1 MPTYLH
7 PGIYIEEIPSGLIPI
22 EAASTS
28 TTVFLGYLTRGTVGE
43 PELIF
48 KQDDFVQKF
57 GRINDQYGGVRDTA
71 KAKLGDPMG
80 HSVSAYFQNGGRQ
93 AYIVRLA
100 RDGTPALNAASTGI
114 TNPDNA
120 AEIFE
125 FTAVDEGSWAND
137 LAIRMDLMDAGDP
150 ALGYL
155 IEIGHGLGDDFQ
167 ALEAF
172 DQISLVSTDP
182 RYLVEVINDGSNLVN
197 VEDGQTDA
205 DLSYTRRGTLTSDD
219 LSAIASGD
227 FDTLAAKTLTLEMDG
242 GGGATQ
248 TAILFPALAAPDK
261 KTNLAAVAEFI
272 QAEIRANGALPGTS
286 GSAFTAEVVDNRLV
300 FTSGTESDGTAPSSV
315 AAVGGAGAG
324 TARAVLGLGAAATA
338 NDITSTAD
346 LPYAV
351 GEDAALSAGSDGE
364 EPQLSD
370 YQAAFAKL
378 ENFRDASIICLPGRQ
393 WDPDGSSDGIGQS
406 VIGAAVGHAEK
417 MRNRMVIVDPEV
429 SVELKTQKLVKDQ
442 GFTTSSYSA
451 LYYPYV
457 RVANPYY
464 HPENAPNRPKTVLVP
479 PSGFAAGVW
488 SRIDGRRGVWKAPAG
503 LEADVK
509 GMRDTEF
516 VVGDPEQDQLNVW
529 GVNALRNVVGPPV
542 IWGART
548 LATKANPEYRYVPVR
563 RTAILIGESLYQS
576 LQSVVFQPNTHV
588 LWGSLRANIGG
599 FMEGLFRAGAF
610 QGEKSSDAYFVRC
623 GLGDTMTQTDIDSG
637 IVRVIVGFAPAK
649 PAEFVIIQIQQ
660 KLNQQ

>member
-57 GRINDQYGGVRDTA
+57 GKINDQYGGIRDTD
-71 KAKLGDPMG
+71 KSKLGDPMG
-80 HSVSAYFQNGGRQ
+80 HSISAFFVNGGRQ

-100 RDGTPALNAASTGI
+100 RDGSTALTAASTGI
-114 TNPDNA
+114 TNPEDA
-120 AEIFE
+120 TEIFE
-125 FTAVDEGSWAND
+125 FTAVNPGTWAND
-137 LAIRMDLMDAGDP
+137 LVVTLALSDAADP

-155 IEIGHGLGDDFQ
+155 VQIGFGLGDDFQ

-172 DQISLVSTDP
+172 DQVSLVASDP
-182 RYLVEVINDGSNLVN
+182 RYLVEVINDGSNLVD
-197 VEDGQTDA
+197 VADGKVAA
-205 DLSYTRRGTLTSDD
+205 DLDYTRRGTLTSDD
-219 LSAIASGD
+219 LSGIVAAD
-227 FDTLAAKTLTLEMDG
+227 FDTLAGKTLTLELDG
-242 GGGATQ
+242 GGVPMQASVVFPGA
-248 TAILFPALAAPDK
+248 ADVDK
-261 KTNLAAVAEFI
+261 KTSLASVAEFI
-272 QAEIRANGALPGTS
+272 QADVRSTVTLPPAAATQ
-286 GSAFTAEVVDNRLV
+286 FTAVFADNKLI
-300 FTSGTESDGTAPSSV
+300 FTSGTDSDGTSPSSV
-315 AAVGGAGAG
+315 AAVGGSGAT
-324 TARAVLGLGAAATA
+324 TARGVLGLGAAAVSASIAAKT
-338 NDITSTAD
+338 D
-346 LPYAV
+346 LPYAA
-351 GEDAALSAGSDGE
+351 GEDAEMSGGSDGE
-364 EPQLSD
+364 HPQLSD
-370 YQAAFAKL
+370 YNAAFTKL
-378 ENFRDASIICLPGRQ
+378 ENYRDASIICLPGRQ
-393 WDPDGSSDGIGQS
+393 WDPDGSSDITGKS
-406 VIGAAVGHAEK
+406 VIEAAVAHAAK
-417 MRNRMVIVDPEV
+417 MRNRMVIVDPEA
-429 SVELKTQKLVKDQ
+429 SVELKTQKAVKDQ
-442 GFTTSSYSA
+442 GFTTSTYSA

-457 RVANPYY
+457 RVSNPYY
-464 HPENAPNRPKTVLVP
+464 HPENAPNKPKTVLVP
-479 PSGFAAGVW
+479 PSGYAAGVW

-509 GMRDTEF
+509 GIRDTEY
-516 VVGDPEQDQLNVW
+516 VVGDPEQDQLNIW
-529 GVNALRNVVGPPV
+529 GVNAIRAIVGPPV
-542 IWGART
+542 VWGART

-563 RTAILIGESLYQS
+563 RTAIMIGESLYQS
-576 LQSVVFQPNTHV
+576 LQSVVFQPNNHV

-637 IVRVIVGFAPAK
+637 IVRVIVGFAPLK

>member
-1 MPTYLH
+1 MPTYMH
-7 PGIYIEEIPSGLIPI
+7 PGIYIEEIPSGLIPV

-28 TTVFLGYLTRGTVGE
+28 TTVLLGYLTRGTVGE

-57 GRINDQYGGVRDTA
+57 GKINDQYGGLRDTG
-71 KAKLGDPMG
+71 KDKLGDPMG
-80 HSVSAYFQNGGRQ
+80 HSIAAFFLNGGRQ

-100 RDGTPALNAASTGI
+100 RDGTPALVAASTGI
-114 TNPDNA
+114 TNPTDA

-125 FTAVDEGSWAND
+125 FTAVDEGSWGND
-137 LAIRMDLMDAGDP
+137 LVVRMELTDAADP

-155 IEIGHGLGDDFQ
+155 VQIGYGEGDDFG

-172 DQISLVSTDP
+172 DQVSLVPDDP
-182 RYLVEVINDGSNLVN
+182 RYLVEVINDGSSLVD
-197 VEDGQTDA
+197 VEDGKVAA
-205 DLSYTRRGTLTSDD
+205 DLSYTRRGSLTSDN
-219 LSAIASGD
+219 LAALGSAE
-227 FDTLAAKTLTLEMDG
+227 FDTLAAKTLTLDFG
-242 GGGATQ
+242 GGN
-248 TAILFPALAAPDK
+248 TASIVFPGVSAVDK
-261 KTNLAAVAEFI
+261 KTSLASVAEFI
-272 QAEIRANGALPGTS
+272 QSEVRKTAGPAPHPAI
-286 GSAFTAEVVDNRLV
+286 AFTAELIDNRLV
-300 FTSGTESDGTAPSSV
+300 LTSGTESDGTSPSSV
-315 AAVGGAGAG
+315 AATGAASP
-324 TARAVLGLGAAATA
+324 TSARGILGLGASAVA
-338 NDITSTAD
+338 DGVTSTAD
-346 LPYAV
+346 LPYAA
-351 GEDAALSAGSDGE
+351 GEDAKLSAGSDGE
-364 EPQLSD
+364 EPQLAD
-370 YQAAFAKL
+370 YQAALTKL
-378 ENFRDASIICLPGRQ
+378 ENYRDASIICVPGRQ
-393 WDPDGSSDGIGQS
+393 WDPDGSSDLIGKS
-406 VIGAAVGHAEK
+406 VIEAAVAHAEK
-417 MRNRMVIVDPEV
+417 MRNRMVVVDPEA
-429 SVELKTQKLVKDQ
+429 SIELKTQKAVKDQ

-464 HPENAPNRPKTVLVP
+464 HPENAPNRPKTVLVA

-509 GMRDTEF
+509 GIRDTEF
-516 VVGDPEQDQLNVW
+516 VVGDPEQDQLNIW
-529 GVNALRNVVGPPV
+529 GVNAIRGIVGPPV
-542 IWGART
+542 VWGSRT

-563 RTAILIGESLYQS
+563 RTAIMIGESLYQS
-576 LQSVVFQPNTHV
+576 LQSVVFQPNNHV

-623 GLGDTMTQTDIDSG
+623 NLGDTMTQTDIDSG
-637 IVRVIVGFAPAK
+637 IVRVIVGFAPLK

>member
-28 TTVFLGYLTRGTVGE
+28 TAVFLGYLTRGTVGE

-57 GRINDQYGGVRDTA
+57 GKINDQYGGLRDTG
-71 KAKLGDPMG
+71 KDKLGDAMG
-80 HSVSAYFQNGGRQ
+80 HSIAAFFLNGGRQ

-100 RDGTPALNAASTGI
+100 RDGTPGLVAASTGI
-114 TNPDNA
+114 TNPADA

-125 FTAVDEGSWAND
+125 FTAVDEGSWGND
-137 LAIRMDLMDAGDP
+137 LVVRIELMDAADP

-155 IEIGHGLGDDFQ
+155 VQVGYGEGDDFA

-172 DQISLVSTDP
+172 DQVSLVPDDP
-182 RYLVEVINDGSNLVN
+182 RYLVEVVNDGSILVD
-197 VEDGQTDA
+197 VEDGKVA
-205 DLSYTRRGTLTSDD
+205 ANLSYTRRGSLTSDN
-219 LSAIASGD
+219 LAALGSAE
-227 FDTLAAKTLTLEMDG
+227 FDTLAGKTLTLELDG
-242 GGGATQ
+242 SP
-248 TAILFPALAAPDK
+248 TASVVFPGVSAVDK
-261 KTNLAAVAEFI
+261 KTSLPSVAEFI
-272 QAEIRANGALPGTS
+272 QSEVRKTAGPAPHPAI
-286 GSAFTAEVVDNRLV
+286 AFTAELADNRLV
-300 FTSGTESDGTAPSSV
+300 LTSGTESNGTSPSSV
-315 AAVGGAGAG
+315 GGTGS
-324 TARAVLGLGAAATA
+324 TAPTSARGILGLGATA
-338 NDITSTAD
+338 VADSVTSTAD
-346 LPYAV
+346 LPYAA
-351 GEDAALSAGSDGE
+351 GEDAKMSAGADGE
-364 EPQLSD
+364 LPQLSD
-370 YQAAFAKL
+370 YQAALTKL

-393 WDPDGSSDGIGQS
+393 WDPDGSSDRIGKP
-406 VIGAAVGHAEK
+406 VIEAAVAHAEK
-417 MRNRMVIVDPEV
+417 MRNRMVVVDPEA
-429 SVELKTQKLVKDQ
+429 SIELKTQKAVKDQ
-442 GFTTSSYSA
+442 GFTTSSYTA

-509 GMRDTEF
+509 GIRDTEF
-516 VVGDPEQDQLNVW
+516 VVGDPEQDQLNIW
-529 GVNALRNVVGPPV
+529 GVNAIRGIVGPPV
-542 IWGART
+542 VWGSRT

-563 RTAILIGESLYQS
+563 RTAIMIGESLYQS
-576 LQSVVFQPNTHV
+576 LQSVVFQPNNHV

-623 GLGDTMTQTDIDSG
+623 NLGDTMTQTDIDSG
-637 IVRVIVGFAPAK
+637 IVRVIVGFAPLK

>member
-1 MPTYLH
+1 MPTYMH
-7 PGIYIEEIPSGLIPI
+7 PGIYIEEIPSGLIPV

-28 TTVFLGYLTRGTVGE
+28 TTVLLGYLTRGTVGE

-57 GRINDQYGGVRDTA
+57 GKINDQYGGLRDTG
-71 KAKLGDPMG
+71 KDKLGDPMG
-80 HSVSAYFQNGGRQ
+80 HSIAAFFLNGGRQ

-100 RDGTPALNAASTGI
+100 RDGTPALVAASTGI
-114 TNPDNA
+114 TNPADA

-125 FTAVDEGSWAND
+125 FTAVDEGSWGND
-137 LAIRMDLMDAGDP
+137 LVVRMELTDAADP

-155 IEIGHGLGDDFQ
+155 VQIGYGEGDDFG

-172 DQISLVSTDP
+172 DQVSLVPDDP
-182 RYLVEVINDGSNLVN
+182 RYLVEVINDGSSLVD
-197 VEDGQTDA
+197 VEDGKVAA
-205 DLSYTRRGTLTSDD
+205 DLSYTRRGSLTSDN
-219 LSAIASGD
+219 LAALGSAE
-227 FDTLAAKTLTLEMDG
+227 FDTLAGKTLTLDFG
-242 GGGATQ
+242 GGN
-248 TAILFPALAAPDK
+248 TASIVFPGVSAVDK
-261 KTNLAAVAEFI
+261 KTSLASVAEFI
-272 QAEIRANGALPGTS
+272 QSEVRKTAGPAPHPAI
-286 GSAFTAEVVDNRLV
+286 AFTAELIDNRLV
-300 FTSGTESDGTAPSSV
+300 LTSGTESDGTSPSSV
-315 AAVGGAGAG
+315 AATGASGP
-324 TARAVLGLGAAATA
+324 TSARGILGLGASAVA
-338 NDITSTAD
+338 DSVTSTAD
-346 LPYAV
+346 LPYAA
-351 GEDAALSAGSDGE
+351 GEDAKLSAGSDGE
-364 EPQLSD
+364 EPQLAD
-370 YQAAFAKL
+370 YQAALTKL
-378 ENFRDASIICLPGRQ
+378 ENYRDASIICVPGRQ
-393 WDPDGSSDGIGQS
+393 WDPDGSSDLIGKS
-406 VIGAAVGHAEK
+406 VIEAAVAHAEK
-417 MRNRMVIVDPEV
+417 MRNRMVVVDPEA
-429 SVELKTQKLVKDQ
+429 SIELKTQKAVKDQ

-464 HPENAPNRPKTVLVP
+464 HPENAPNRPKTVLVA

-509 GMRDTEF
+509 GIRDTEF
-516 VVGDPEQDQLNVW
+516 VVGDPEQDQLNIW
-529 GVNALRNVVGPPV
+529 GVNAIRGIVGPPV
-542 IWGART
+542 VWGSRT

-563 RTAILIGESLYQS
+563 RTAIMIGESLYQS
-576 LQSVVFQPNTHV
+576 LQSVVFQPNNHV

-623 GLGDTMTQTDIDSG
+623 NLGDTMTQTDIDSG
-637 IVRVIVGFAPAK
+637 IVRVIVGFAPLK

>member
-1 MPTYLH
+1 MPTYMH

-57 GRINDQYGGVRDTA
+57 GKINDQYGGLRDTG
-71 KAKLGDPMG
+71 KDKLGDPMG
-80 HSVSAYFQNGGRQ
+80 HSIAAFFLNGGRQ

-100 RDGTPALNAASTGI
+100 RNGTTTELVAASTGI
-114 TNPDNA
+114 ANPDSA
-120 AEIFE
+120 TEIFE
-125 FTAVDEGSWAND
+125 FAAVDPGSWGND
-137 LAIRMDLMDAGDP
+137 LVVRMELVDATDP

-155 IEIGHGLGDDFQ
+155 VQVGYGEGDDFV

-172 DQISLVSTDP
+172 DQVSLVSTDP
-182 RYLVEVINDGSNLVN
+182 RYLVEVINDGSILVD
-197 VEDGQTDA
+197 VEDGKTAA
-205 DLSYTRRGTLTSDD
+205 DLSYTRRGSLTSDSLAID
-219 LSAIASGD
+219 SAG
-227 FDTLAAKTLTLEMDG
+227 FDTLAGKTLTLELDAG
-242 GGGATQ
+242 P
-248 TAILFPALAAPDK
+248 TASIAFPGVSAADK
-261 KTNLAAVAEFI
+261 KTSLASVAEFI
-272 QAEIRANGALPGTS
+272 QAEVRKSAGAAPHPAI
-286 GSAFTAEVVDNRLV
+286 AFTAEVVDNKLV
-300 FTSGTESDGTAPSSV
+300 LTSGTESDGTSPSSV
-315 AAVGGAGAG
+315 GATGSSAP
-324 TARAVLGLGAAATA
+324 TSARAILGLGATA
-338 NDITSTAD
+338 VADSVTSTAD
-346 LPYAV
+346 LPYAA
-351 GEDAALSAGSDGE
+351 GEDARLSAGSDGE
-364 EPQLSD
+364 PPQLAD
-370 YQAAFAKL
+370 YQAALTKL

-393 WDPDGSSDGIGQS
+393 WDPDGSSDALGKS
-406 VIGAAVGHAEK
+406 VIEAAVAHAEK
-417 MRNRMVIVDPEV
+417 MRNRMVVVDPEV
-429 SVELKTQKLVKDQ
+429 SVELKTQKAVKDQ

-464 HPENAPNRPKTVLVP
+464 HPESAPNRPKTVLVP

-509 GMRDTEF
+509 GIRDTEF
-516 VVGDPEQDQLNVW
+516 VVGDPEQDQLNIW
-529 GVNALRNVVGPPV
+529 GVNAIRGIVGPPV
-542 IWGART
+542 VWGTRT

-563 RTAILIGESLYQS
+563 RTAIMIGESLYQS
-576 LQSVVFQPNTHV
+576 LQSVVFQPNNHV

-623 GLGDTMTQTDIDSG
+623 NLGDTMTQTDIDSG
-637 IVRVIVGFAPAK
+637 IVRVIVGFAPLK

>member
-1 MPTYLH
+1 MPTYMH
-7 PGIYIEEIPSGLIPI
+7 PGIYIEEIPSGLIPV

-28 TTVFLGYLTRGTVGE
+28 TTVLLGYLTRGTVGE

-57 GRINDQYGGVRDTA
+57 GKINDQYGGLRDTG
-71 KAKLGDPMG
+71 KDKLGDPMG
-80 HSVSAYFQNGGRQ
+80 HSIAAFFLNGGRQ

-100 RDGTPALNAASTGI
+100 RDGTPALVAASTGI
-114 TNPDNA
+114 TNPTDA

-125 FTAVDEGSWAND
+125 FTAVDEGSWGND
-137 LAIRMDLMDAGDP
+137 LVVRMELTDAADP

-155 IEIGHGLGDDFQ
+155 VQIGYGEGDDFG

-172 DQISLVSTDP
+172 DQVSLVPDDP
-182 RYLVEVINDGSNLVN
+182 RYLVEVINDGSSLVD
-197 VEDGQTDA
+197 VEDGKVAA
-205 DLSYTRRGTLTSDD
+205 DLSYTRRGSLTSDN
-219 LSAIASGD
+219 LAALGGAE
-227 FDTLAAKTLTLEMDG
+227 FDTLAGKTLTLDFG
-242 GGGATQ
+242 GGNTPS
-248 TAILFPALAAPDK
+248 IVFPGVSAVDK
-261 KTNLAAVAEFI
+261 KTSLASVAEFI
-272 QAEIRANGALPGTS
+272 QSEVRKTAGPAPHPAI
-286 GSAFTAEVVDNRLV
+286 AFTAELIDNRLV
-300 FTSGTESDGTAPSSV
+300 LTSGTESDGTSPSSV
-315 AAVGGAGAG
+315 AATGAASP
-324 TARAVLGLGAAATA
+324 TSARGILGLGASAVA
-338 NDITSTAD
+338 DGVTSTAD
-346 LPYAV
+346 LPYAA
-351 GEDAALSAGSDGE
+351 GEDAKLSAGSDGE
-364 EPQLSD
+364 EPQLAD
-370 YQAAFAKL
+370 YQAALTKL
-378 ENFRDASIICLPGRQ
+378 ENYRDASIICVPGRQ
-393 WDPDGSSDGIGQS
+393 WDPDGSSDLIGKS
-406 VIGAAVGHAEK
+406 VIEAAVAHAEK
-417 MRNRMVIVDPEV
+417 MRNRMVVVDPEA
-429 SVELKTQKLVKDQ
+429 SIELKTQKAVKDQ

-457 RVANPYY
+457 WVANPYY

-509 GMRDTEF
+509 GIRDAEF
-516 VVGDPEQDQLNVW
+516 VVGDPEQDQLNIW
-529 GVNALRNVVGPPV
+529 GVNAIRGIVGPPV
-542 IWGART
+542 VWGSRT

-563 RTAILIGESLYQS
+563 RTAIMIGESLYQS
-576 LQSVVFQPNTHV
+576 LQSVVFQPNNHV

-623 GLGDTMTQTDIDSG
+623 NLGDTMTQTDIDSG
-637 IVRVIVGFAPAK
+637 IVRVIVGFAPLK

>member
-1 MPTYLH
+1 MPTYMH

-57 GRINDQYGGVRDTA
+57 GKINDQYGGLRDTG
-71 KAKLGDPMG
+71 KDKLGDPMG
-80 HSVSAYFQNGGRQ
+80 HSIAAFFLNGGRQ

-100 RDGTPALNAASTGI
+100 RDGTPPLSAASTGI
-114 TNPDNA
+114 TNPADA
-120 AEIFE
+120 TEIFE
-125 FTAVDEGSWAND
+125 FTAVDEGSWGND
-137 LAIRMDLMDAGDP
+137 LVVRMELLDATDP

-155 IEIGHGLGDDFQ
+155 VQVGYGEGDDFG

-172 DQISLVSTDP
+172 DQVSLVPDDP
-182 RYLVEVINDGSNLVN
+182 RYLVEVINDGSSLVD
-197 VEDGQTDA
+197 VEDGKVAA
-205 DLSYTRRGTLTSDD
+205 DLSYTRRGSLTSDN
-219 LSAIASGD
+219 LAALGSAE
-227 FDTLAAKTLTLEMDG
+227 FDTLAGKTLTLDFG
-242 GGGATQ
+242 GGN
-248 TAILFPALAAPDK
+248 TASIVFPGVSAVDK
-261 KTNLAAVAEFI
+261 KTSLASVAEFI
-272 QAEIRANGALPGTS
+272 QSEVRKTAGAAPHP
-286 GSAFTAEVVDNRLV
+286 AIDFTAELIDSKLV
-300 FTSGTESDGTAPSSV
+300 FTSGTESDGTSPSSV
-315 AAVGGAGAG
+315 AATGAAG
-324 TARAVLGLGAAATA
+324 PTSARGILGLGASAVA
-338 NDITSTAD
+338 DSVTSTAD
-346 LPYAV
+346 LPYAA
-351 GEDAALSAGSDGE
+351 GEDAKLSAGSDGE
-364 EPQLSD
+364 PPQLAD
-370 YQAAFAKL
+370 YQAALTKL
-378 ENFRDASIICLPGRQ
+378 ENYRDASIICVPGRQ
-393 WDPDGSSDGIGQS
+393 WDPDGSSDLIGKS
-406 VIGAAVGHAEK
+406 VIEAAVAHAEK
-417 MRNRMVIVDPEV
+417 MRNRMVVVDPEA
-429 SVELKTQKLVKDQ
+429 SIELKTQKAVKDQ

-509 GMRDTEF
+509 GIRDTEF
-516 VVGDPEQDQLNVW
+516 VVGDPEQDQLNIW
-529 GVNALRNVVGPPV
+529 GVNAIRGIVGPPV
-542 IWGART
+542 VWGSRT
-548 LATKANPEYRYVPVR
+548 LATKSNPEYRYVPVR
-563 RTAILIGESLYQS
+563 RTAIMIGESLYQS
-576 LQSVVFQPNTHV
+576 LQSVVFQPNNHV

-623 GLGDTMTQTDIDSG
+623 NLGDTMTQTDIDSG
-637 IVRVIVGFAPAK
+637 IVRVIVGFAPLK

>member
-1 MPTYLH
+1 MPTYMH
-7 PGIYIEEIPSGLIPI
+7 PGVYIEEIPSGLIPV

-28 TTVFLGYLTRGTVGE
+28 TTVFLGYLSRGTVGE

-57 GRINDQYGGVRDTA
+57 GKINDQYGGLRDTG
-71 KAKLGDPMG
+71 KDKLGDAMG
-80 HSVSAYFQNGGRQ
+80 HSIAAFFLNGGRQ

-100 RDGTPALNAASTGI
+100 RDGTPALVAASTGI
-114 TNPDNA
+114 TNPADP

-125 FTAVDEGSWAND
+125 FTAVNEGSWGND
-137 LAIRMDLMDAGDP
+137 LVVRMELVDASDP

-155 IEIGHGLGDDFQ
+155 VQVGHGEGDDFE

-172 DQISLVSTDP
+172 SQISLVSTDP
-182 RYLVEVINDGSNLVN
+182 RYLVEVINDGSILVE
-197 VEDGQTDA
+197 VADGKAAA
-205 DLSYTRRGTLTSDD
+205 DLSYTRRGSLTSDSLAAID
-219 LSAIASGD
+219 SAD
-227 FDTLAAKTLTLEMDG
+227 FETLAGKTLTLEFDG
-242 GGGATQ
+242 GPATTSIAFPGAS
-248 TAILFPALAAPDK
+248 AADK
-261 KTNLAAVAEFI
+261 KTSLASVAEFI
-272 QAEIRANGALPGTS
+272 QSEVRKTAGT
-286 GSAFTAEVVDNRLV
+286 APHPAINFTAELIDNRLIL
-300 FTSGTESDGTAPSSV
+300 TSGTESDGTSSSSV
-315 AAVGGAGAG
+315 AATGSSSP
-324 TARAVLGLGAAATA
+324 TSARAILGLGASAVA
-338 NDITSTAD
+338 DSVTSTAD
-346 LPYAV
+346 LPYAA
-351 GEDAALSAGSDGE
+351 GEDAKLSAGSDGE
-364 EPQLSD
+364 QPQLAD
-370 YQAAFAKL
+370 YQAALTKL
-378 ENFRDASIICLPGRQ
+378 ENYRDASIICVPGRQ
-393 WDPDGSSDGIGQS
+393 WDPDASSDLIGKS
-406 VIGAAVGHAEK
+406 VIEAAVAHAEK
-417 MRNRMVIVDPEV
+417 MRNRMVVVDPEA
-429 SVELKTQKLVKDQ
+429 SIELKTQKAVKDQ

-457 RVANPYY
+457 WVANPYY

-509 GMRDTEF
+509 GIRDTEF
-516 VVGDPEQDQLNVW
+516 VVGDPEQDQLNIW
-529 GVNALRNVVGPPV
+529 GVNAIRGIVGPPV
-542 IWGART
+542 VWGSRT

-563 RTAILIGESLYQS
+563 RTAIMIGESLYQS
-576 LQSVVFQPNTHV
+576 LQSVVFQPNNHV

-623 GLGDTMTQTDIDSG
+623 NLGDTMTQADIDSG
-637 IVRVIVGFAPAK
+637 IVRVIVGFAPLK